1 MQLEKMTAQVRPRTA
16 WEAVDLGFMMLQRW
30 YRLVIT
36 SWLMITLP
44 IFLVI
49 NVLLYEH
56 PFLAT
61 LAFWWLLPIFDRIPL
76 HILSRT
82 LFGEVVTSRSLR
94 QQWLRIF
101 IPHLIKSLT
110 WYRLSFV
117 RSYNL
122 PIWQLEH
129 LSGRKR
135 AQRARVLN
143 KAQSS
148 TAGSL
153 SFLCLCIEVVI
164 FMSLFGLVM
173 MFLPDSLA
181 HKMMATLFQGDRV
194 WWAGPLVNTF
204 LYITFMIVEPFYVAG
219 GFALYINRRTELE
232 GWDIEITFR
241 QLAQRVSAA
250 GQALLLV
257 LGALALFQFSG
268 FVGARSALA
277 AEDTPMSSSE
287 QRIVSNELAK
297 KTITEI
303 MQGKDFQ
310 GKKKV
315 AGWYL
320 KAKTTHKTGASP
332 ANLSWLQ
339 LIGNVLAQLGQLM
352 LWLIVAAL
360 VVTAIYFFVKWMPV
374 GAGGARQKPV
384 ARAAPK
390 SLFGLDITPDSLP
403 EDVAAAALA
412 MWQAG
417 KVIDALS
424 LLYRGALVTLVHRD
438 GINLR
443 GSATEGDCI
452 RILARHAETIAQPTR
467 QFFQLL
473 TRHWQ
478 YAAYA
483 HRHPTETLM
492 RELCDAWPQH
502 FGVAE

>member
-1 MQLEKMTAQVRPRTA
+1 
-16 WEAVDLGFMMLQRW
+16 MMLQRW
-30 YRLVIT
+30 YRLVIR
-36 SWLMITLP
+36 SWLIITLP
-44 IFLVI
+44 IFLLI
-49 NVLLYEH
+49 NILLYQH
-56 PFLAT
+56 PFLAA
-61 LAFWWLLPIFDRIPL
+61 LMLWWLLPIFDRIPL

-82 LFGEVVTSRSLR
+82 LFGEVVTSRSLL
-94 QQWLRIF
+94 QQWVRIF

-110 WYRLSFV
+110 WYRLDFA

-122 PIWQLEH
+122 PVWQLER
-129 LSGRKR
+129 LAGRKR
-135 AQRARVLN
+135 SQRAKVLN
-143 KAQSS
+143 KSQAS
-148 TAGSL
+148 TASGL

-164 FMSLFGLVM
+164 FVSLFGLVM
-173 MFLPDSLA
+173 MFLPDSHA
-181 HKMMATLFQGDRV
+181 HKMMAALFQGDRV

-241 QLAQRVSAA
+241 QLAQRITTA

-257 LGALALFQFSG
+257 LCALALFQFSG
-268 FVGARSALA
+268 FIGAPSALA
-277 AEDTPMSSSE
+277 AEDTQMSATE
-287 QRIVSNELAK
+287 QSIVSNELAK

-303 MQGKDFQ
+303 MKGKDFQ

-315 AGWYL
+315 AGWYP
-320 KAKTTHKTGASP
+320 KVKTKHTPDSSP
-332 ANLSWLQ
+332 VNLSWLQ
-339 LIGNVLAQLGQLM
+339 LIGNTLAQLGQLL
-352 LWLIVAAL
+352 LWLAVAAL
-360 VVTAIYFFVKWMPV
+360 IVTAIYFFVKWMPM
-374 GAGGARQKPV
+374 GSARTKQRGT
-384 ARAAPK
+384 AQAAPK

-403 EDVAAAALA
+403 DDVAATALA

-424 LLYRGALVTLVHRD
+424 LLYRGALITLVHRD

-443 GSATEGDCI
+443 GSATEGDCL
-452 RILARHAETIAQPTR
+452 RILAGHAQTIAQPTR

-473 TRHWQ
+473 TRQWQ

-483 HRHPTETLM
+483 HRHPPESLM

-502 FGVAE
+502 FGVTQ